1 MRKLLII
8 SFTLLFFSCYLIPCN
23 FDKNLV
29 EIENKKNESFFIG
42 KYFLELSIN
51 NNFDYNKTELILD
64 KNGELK
70 INRISSKTFPWIK
83 GKERLISAKG
93 NWKLV
98 YIKNRKDHYLSLSI
112 KFQKTDNLEDFGL
125 SKKFYQKKGSPV
137 ILLEI
142 GDPDECKAVRFI
154 KKSN

>member
-1 MRKLLII
+1 M
-8 SFTLLFFSCYLIPCN
+8 
-23 FDKNLV
+23 
-29 EIENKKNESFFIG
+29 
-42 KYFLELSIN
+42 
-51 NNFDYNKTELILD
+51 
-64 KNGELK
+64 
-70 INRISSKTFPWIK
+70 
-83 GKERLISAKG
+83 
-93 NWKLV
+93 V